1 MNLMSSEMKLLGE
14 FPSFVNLFRSFDC
27 APAPGG
33 FMPVGAVLGT
43 ILIGAIATFVIQS
56 SSAAI
61 GIIIALGVIFGVLCL
76 ESWLIMLLWNATLPV
91 VFGGVTAIGFWQSVC
106 INLLVILLFG
116 GVGKIIT
123 ALIKKD

>member
-1 MNLMSSEMKLLGE
+1 MKRTWSNYNTPLW
-14 FPSFVNLFRSFDC
+14 
-27 APAPGG
+27 ATI
-33 FMPVGAVLGT
+33 VGW
-43 ILIGAIATFVIQS
+43 LIA
-56 SSAAI
+56 
-61 GIIIALGVIFGVLCL
+61 IIIGLGVIFGVLCL

-91 VFGGVTAIGFWQSVC
+91 VFSGVTAIGFWQSVG

>member
-1 MNLMSSEMKLLGE
+1 MKNFKYHRDTPLW
-14 FPSFVNLFRSFDC
+14 
-27 APAPGG
+27 ATI
-33 FMPVGAVLGT
+33 VGWVIAV
-43 ILIGAIATFVIQS
+43 
-56 SSAAI
+56 
-61 GIIIALGVIFGVLCL
+61 IIALGVIFGVLCF

-91 VFGGVTAIGFWQSVC
+91 VFSGVTAIGFWQSVG